1 MQTQVFVQ
9 LGTILLWLGDLGPH
23 LECSQGG
30 KEGELSVLPE
40 LVQKTK
46 PCRRG
51 CKPLQVYSHLY
62 VELEGVWPGYS
73 QNHKLPVSA
82 ISHHLQLPARLKRTQ
97 KPPVEARQPNPFV
110 QPRQDHDRKFSSSL
124 LPHVETCRL
133 SMVEKTNQL
142 VESPLSKTTY
152 LFPLT

>member
-62 VELEGVWPGYS
+62 VSLKVFG
-73 QNHKLPVSA
+73 QA
-82 ISHHLQLPARLKRTQ
+82 IH
-97 KPPVEARQPNPFV
+97 
-110 QPRQDHDRKFSSSL
+110 
-124 LPHVETCRL
+124 
-133 SMVEKTNQL
+133 
-142 VESPLSKTTY
+142 KTTSY
-152 LFPLT
+152 LCRPSRTIFNCLQD